1 MSSFCPQKLEELRA
15 KVASLTVE
23 LADSRKSHKR
33 TVSEA
38 AELREKE
45 RKQNQIDGEKLAI
58 AHRAEI
64 EDLSKKHSRELET
77 LTNKTNSRI
86 KIIEEEFNERFQKNS
101 EVGLFLLLVVAE
113 NNISAFL

>member
-1 MSSFCPQKLEELRA
+1 M
-15 KVASLTVE
+15 E

-58 AHRAEI
+58 AHRAEL